1 MKKWALLMW
10 ILVALWFFCV
20 PLVYGQGW
28 WGWGWG
34 WGWNNGG
41 LSDYTTNMFNNNN
54 SQTNIGISTIWTT
67 SDQWWNLIQIIKNFI
82 NWVLWILS
90 LIALILCLWGWF
102 QIVTAAWDEWKQKKW
117 MSVLKHAAIWLV
129 IIWLAWF
136 VVTIVFWLL
145 RWVTWATS
153 NWDATVT
160 AQQ

>member
-54 SQTNIGISTIWTT
+54 SSTNIGISTIWTT
-67 SDQWWNLIQIIKNFI
+67 TDQWWNLIQIIKNFI

-90 LIALILCLWGWF
+90 LIALVLCLWWWF

-136 VVTIVFWLL
+136 VVTIIFWLL
-145 RWVTWATS
+145 RWVTWATT
-153 NWDATVT
+153 NWSATVT